1 MVGESVI
8 VIKKLLQM
16 HNSDKSSIIKR
27 MTKLLTT
34 VTVPLARASIL
45 WLVGEYVEKVI
56 GRANQV
62 RSPIR
67 CEIRRDPLRVG
78 ILSIWD
84 KFYQNVGINGVA
96 RLIIC
101 SPLSWFVARACDL
114 IIIFLIWNDFH
125 PDWSPRMDSRCNCL

>member
-1 MVGESVI
+1 M
-8 VIKKLLQM
+8 IKKLLQM

-84 KFYQNVGINGVA
+84 KCY
-96 RLIIC
+96 
-101 SPLSWFVARACDL
+101 
-114 IIIFLIWNDFH
+114 
-125 PDWSPRMDSRCNCL
+125 